1 MTAQGPDRSDG
12 DRDVLSNLPRSRPHR
27 RSAKRGG
34 VTATTTK
41 AAQASEASESA
52 AGTAKPADRPKAARK
67 PAAAKAKPKTTTAA
81 EAAAKRSAPAAER
94 PAGAPRAAGADAG
107 PRAQRLRKPPPPPS
121 PLPPRSGKTAPP
133 KGENQQSGT
142 ELIGTVVQAAGEL
155 AQVGLTI
162 GGQVLKRAVS
172 RLPKP

>member
-12 DRDVLSNLPRSRPHR
+12 DHDVLSNLPRSRPHR

-34 VTATTTK
+34 VTATKTK
-41 AAQASEASESA
+41 AAQASEAGESA
-52 AGTAKPADRPKAARK
+52 AGAAKPADGPKAARK

-81 EAAAKRSAPAAER
+81 EAAAKQPAPNA
-94 PAGAPRAAGADAG
+94 APRAAGAGAG

-121 PLPPRSGKTAPP
+121 PLPPKAGKTAPP
-133 KGENQQSGT
+133 KGESQTSGT

>member
-1 MTAQGPDRSDG
+1 MTAQGPDRSDS

-27 RSAKRGG
+27 RSTKREG
-34 VTATTTK
+34 VTATKRK
-41 AAQASEASESA
+41 AAETSEASESA
-52 AGTAKPADRPKAARK
+52 AGTARPADRPRAAARK
-67 PAAAKAKPKTTTAA
+67 PAAAKAKPRTTTAA
-81 EAAAKRSAPAAER
+81 EAAAKQAAT
-94 PAGAPRAAGADAG
+94 PRAAGTGAG

-121 PLPPRSGKTAPP
+121 PLPPKAGKTEPP
-133 KGENQQSGT
+133 RGESQTGGA
-142 ELIGTVVQAAGEL
+142 ELLGTVVQAAGEL

>member
-1 MTAQGPDRSDG
+1 MTAQGPDRADG

-34 VTATTTK
+34 VTATKTE
-41 AAQASEASESA
+41 AAGARARPSRPEGRAQAGRRE
-52 AGTAKPADRPKAARK
+52 GQAARR
-67 PAAAKAKPKTTTAA
+67 PTAG
-81 EAAAKRSAPAAER
+81 EAAAKQSAPAA
-94 PAGAPRAAGADAG
+94 APRAAGAGAG

-121 PLPPRSGKTAPP
+121 PLPPKAGKTAPP
-133 KGENQQSGT
+133 KGESQTSGT

>member
-27 RSAKRGG
+27 RSSKREG
-34 VTATTTK
+34 VTATKRK
-41 AAQASEASESA
+41 AAEAAEASSPA
-52 AGTAKPADRPKAARK
+52 TGTAKPADTERAARK
-67 PAAAKAKPKTTTAA
+67 PAAKAKAPTTTTAA
-81 EAAAKRSAPAAER
+81 AARRPKPVAAPAA
-94 PAGAPRAAGADAG
+94 GAAAGSE

-121 PLPPRSGKTAPP
+121 PLPPTAGKTEPP
-133 KGENQQSGT
+133 KRQAQPSGT
-142 ELIGTVVQAAGEL
+142 ELVGTVVQAASEL

>member
-34 VTATTTK
+34 VTATTTE
-41 AAQASEASESA
+41 ATQASEAPESA

-67 PAAAKAKPKTTTAA
+67 PAAAKAQPRTTT
-81 EAAAKRSAPAAER
+81 
-94 PAGAPRAAGADAG
+94 RAAGADAG
-107 PRAQRLRKPPPPPS
+107 ARAQRLRKPPPPPS
-121 PLPPRSGKTAPP
+121 PLPPKAGKTEPP
-133 KGENQQSGT
+133 KGEHQASGT